1 MGTSRNDNLE
11 CNTCQKCI
19 QNLLKKLRWS
29 FLPKELTVIFV
40 KSSVLPQVDK
50 LLRGEIF
57 VGPSFPAFCEDLI
70 L

>member
-1 MGTSRNDNLE
+1 M
-11 CNTCQKCI
+11 
-19 QNLLKKLRWS
+19 
-29 FLPKELTVIFV
+29 PKELTVIFV